1 MITKYYEKIRGSWE
15 ANAACF
21 VNTGWRTTVEC
32 KSRASNKEKK
42 LEVLTQCPVKG
53 DNLLPGR

>member
-21 VNTGWRTTVEC
+21 VNTGWRTGSLLNVKAGPLIRK
-32 KSRASNKEKK
+32 KSWKS
-42 LEVLTQCPVKG
+42 
-53 DNLLPGR
+53 